1 MRILTTIGSMGI
13 FLCLLVPLARAGQS
27 DSPSFTS
34 TKAPAYRVSP
44 NRRVESPEDVKSPGE
59 AKEKRAPRRKEKT
72 KKSGIAYEELK
83 TLSQLVQIG
92 DKEEDVKK
100 QLGEPAI
107 VSTDAE
113 NRLMWIYT
121 EAKTVKGTPCQ
132 VIKWK
137 LMFKRGRLSDW
148 SEPKEETYAGE
159 CEGK

>member
-1 MRILTTIGSMGI
+1 MRILTTIGSMGV
-13 FLCLLVPLARAGQS
+13 FLCLLVPLALAGQS
-27 DSPSFTS
+27 DTPSFTS

-44 NRRVESPEDVKSPGE
+44 NRRVESPGE
-59 AKEKRAPRRKEKT
+59 AKEKQASRRKEKT

-121 EAKTVKGTPCQ
+121 GVKTVKGTHCQ

-148 SEPKEETYAGE
+148 SEPQEETYAGE